1 MRRFL
6 IVMCC
11 LILLSALTGSVSAA
25 DNRIASLTQEV
36 TVDADGAAYVKVTA
50 VVEFVSAPETFLFP
64 LNTDAGSVNASGGEY
79 SSTSVSGVKCV
90 RFTNSNGFIGTQTFV
105 CTYSLP
111 RDAEEIEDGQ
121 QFHIDL
127 IEQGW
132 DYPIDELSVSILF
145 PAPVTLLPTCGSAYY
160 GKDID
165 NYLRFELDG
174 NELSIRSAAPL
185 KDHETLEIFL
195 NFPPD
200 SFTLRHLPGKT
211 TNFNQVA
218 FYVLVAVALLYW
230 FFFLREK
237 PLLPVKQQ
245 TAAMETTAG
254 ELLCQLYGELPD
266 MAATLAHWGNLGYI
280 AIHRNARGRIILKK
294 QMDMGNERKPAEQ
307 KLFAA
312 IFRAGPVCDLQGQ
325 RFRSVAN
332 SASSLLRSAWVRR
345 IFTKKP
351 GSPYLLRAIILLAGF
366 FVCLSVFDVLLPA
379 AGIRWLFLPI
389 LAIIGAVLCYLVQ
402 KGTDSI
408 TRRHR
413 NLRLLV
419 GGASALLLLILAAAA
434 DAFGLM
440 LLALLLQILGVFVTQ
455 FGGRHSDTGRE
466 LVRQDLGLR
475 RYLRRLDRE
484 SVRRLNG
491 QDGQFFYRMLPFAEV
506 MGVGSA
512 FVKRFGQ
519 WRPEPCIWLT
529 DANRRPDSAEEFY
542 ALYLEILAE
551 IRREEWPQLLGLPD
565 LSAPAR
571 RSSAYRYDRSR
582 PAGRER
588 RPDRTRATGRE
599 SRPIRR

>member
-1 MRRFL
+1 MPKEVSLLRRFL
-6 IVMCC
+6 LVILC
-11 LILLSALTGSVSAA
+11 LLLLSAFTGSVSAA
-25 DNRIASLTQEV
+25 ENRIASLTQEI

-64 LNTDAGSVNASGGEY
+64 LNADAGSVNASGGEY
-79 SSTSVSGVKCV
+79 ASASVNGVRCI
-90 RFTNSNGFIGTQTFV
+90 RFSNSNGFIGTQTFV

-111 RDAEEIEDGQ
+111 RDAKEVEDGQ

-132 DYPIDELSVSILF
+132 DYPIDELFITITF
-145 PAPVTLLPTCGSAYY
+145 PAPVTLQPTWNSSYY
-160 GKDID
+160 GDVID
-165 NYLRFELDG
+165 NYLEIELRENDLVV
-174 NELSIRSAAPL
+174 NSAAPL
-185 KDHETLEIFL
+185 KDHETLEMFL
-195 NFPPD
+195 NFEPG

-218 FYVLVAVALLYW
+218 FYVLVIGALLYW

-237 PLLPVKQQ
+237 PILPVTQQ

-254 ELLCQLYGELPD
+254 ELPCQLYGELPD

-294 QMDMGNERKPAEQ
+294 RLDMGNERKPAEQ

-325 RFRSVAN
+325 RFRSVSN
-332 SASSLLRSAWVRR
+332 SASALLRSAWLKR

-379 AGIRWLFLPI
+379 AGIRWLLLPI
-389 LAIIGAVLCYLVQ
+389 FALAGAVLCYLVQ
-402 KGTDSI
+402 QGADSV

-413 NLRLLV
+413 AMRLAV
-419 GGASALLLLILAAAA
+419 GGASALLLVIFAASAG
-434 DAFGLM
+434 AFGLM
-440 LLALLLQILGVFVTQ
+440 ALTLLLQILCVLVTH
-455 FGGRHSDTGRE
+455 FGGRHSAAGRE
-466 LVRQDLGLR
+466 LVRQNLGLR
-475 RYLRRLDRE
+475 RYLRRLDQE
-484 SVRRLNG
+484 SVRRLNSL
-491 QDGQFFYRMLPFAEV
+491 DGQFFYRMLPFAEV
-506 MGVGSA
+506 MGVGNA
-512 FVKRFGQ
+512 FAKRFGQ

-542 ALYLEILAE
+542 TLYLEILAA
-551 IRREEWPQLLGLPD
+551 IRREDWPQLLGLPD
-565 LSAPAR
+565 IPTRRTAQAR
-571 RSSAYRYDRSR
+571 QPR
-582 PAGRER
+582 
-588 RPDRTRATGRE
+588 
-599 SRPIRR
+599 RPIRR